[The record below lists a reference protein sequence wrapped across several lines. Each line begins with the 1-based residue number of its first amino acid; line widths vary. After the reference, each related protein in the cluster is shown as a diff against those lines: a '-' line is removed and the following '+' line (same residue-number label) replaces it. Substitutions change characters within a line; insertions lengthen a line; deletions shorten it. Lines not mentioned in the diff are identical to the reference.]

1 MTAGAIDDETAR
13 PQPPDFTLDPFQEL
27 NGKGLAAIHRWYLRD
42 LSAVGAL
49 MGDIRAGLARPGEL
63 APAVR
68 GMPMARN
75 LALFGTACG
84 QQCLAITNHH
94 QIEDAWIYP
103 QLEVQGNVAL
113 NAVLTRL
120 REEHRML
127 HDLIEDLASAADA
140 LAADPVAA
148 QFDACAQGFAALD
161 RAVRSHF
168 RYEEDSIGPALGF
181 YAVQV

>member
-1 MTAGAIDDETAR
+1 MIDDEAAR
-13 PQPPDFTLDPFQEL
+13 PAPPAFTLDPFQEL

-49 MGDIRAGLARPGEL
+49 MGDIRAGLAQPGDL

-94 QIEDAWIYP
+94 QIEDGWLYP
-103 QLEVQGNVAL
+103 QLEAQDNAPL
-113 NAVLTRL
+113 NAVLARL
-120 REEHRML
+120 REEHRLL
-127 HDLIEDLASAADA
+127 HELIEDLAGAADA
-140 LAADPVAA
+140 LAAGPVAA
-148 QFDACAQGFAALD
+148 RFDACATAFAALD

-168 RYEEDSIGPALGF
+168 RYEEDAIGPALGF
-181 YAVQV
+181 YGVQV

>member
-1 MTAGAIDDETAR
+1 MTEIDDPAAR
-13 PQPPDFTLDPFQEL
+13 PAAPVFDLDPMQEL
-27 NGKGLAAIHRWYLRD
+27 HGKGLATIHRWYRRD

-49 MGDIRAGLARPGEL
+49 MEDIRNGLAAPADL

-75 LALFGTACG
+75 LELFGTACG

-94 QIEDAWIYP
+94 QIEDGWLYP
-103 QLEVQGNVAL
+103 QLEAKGNDPL

-120 REEHRML
+120 REEHQML
-127 HDLIEDLASAADA
+127 HGLIETLAAAADR
-140 LAADPVAA
+140 LAADPAPANFV
-148 QFDACAQGFAALD
+148 ACAQDFDALD

-168 RYEEDSIGPALGF
+168 RYEEDSIGPAIGF
-181 YAVQV
+181 YEVPV

>member
-1 MTAGAIDDETAR
+1 MTEIDDPAAR
-13 PQPPDFTLDPFQEL
+13 PAAPSFDLDPMQEL

-42 LSAVGAL
+42 MSAVAAL
-49 MGDIRAGLARPGEL
+49 MGDIRAGLADPAQL

-94 QIEDAWIYP
+94 QIEDGYLYP
-103 QLEVQGNVAL
+103 QLERQGNAAL

-120 REEHRML
+120 RQEHRML
-127 HDLIEDLASAADA
+127 HDLIETLADAADR
-140 LAADPVAA
+140 LAERPEPAN
-148 QFDACAQGFAALD
+148 FSACAEAFVQLD

-168 RYEEDSIGPALGF
+168 RYEEDSIGPALGH
-181 YAVQV
+181 YGVQL